1 MPSKTYSLFLKL
13 GGEQIPALLT
23 YRRCKAISFR
33 KGEGRSL
40 KVSAPYRTS
49 LSAVQKAV
57 DELAPRLIRL
67 LDRARPAPSDGKSHY
82 FFGKLYDCPLTPEVE
97 AKEKKVFYAYVL
109 EATRKYEAILDIY
122 EPYKV
127 SVRKMS
133 TRLGTNSRKTHKIT
147 YALSLMA
154 YDPHIIDS
162 VVVHELAH
170 HFFFDH
176 QKGFQLLL
184 HSAFPD
190 YGACRKKL
198 LKRDF
203 VWEREKKG

>member
-1 MPSKTYSLFLKL
+1 MPSKTYSLFLNL

-33 KGEGRSL
+33 KGDGRSL

-49 LSAVQKAV
+49 IAAVQKAV

-67 LDRARPAPSDGKSHY
+67 LEAPSSLPADGNGHY
-82 FFGKLYDCPLTPEVE
+82 FFGKLYPYPLTPALE
-97 AKEKKVFYAYVL
+97 KEERKAFHAYVL
-109 EATRKYEAILDIY
+109 AATRKYEAILDIY

-147 YALSLMA
+147 YSLSLMA
-154 YDPHIIDS
+154 YDPHIVDS
-162 VVVHELAH
+162 VVIHELAH

-176 QKGFQLLL
+176 QKGFHLLL
-184 HSAFPD
+184 RSAFPD
-190 YGACRKKL
+190 YEKCRKKL
-198 LKRDF
+198 LRRDYR
-203 VWEREKKG
+203 WEGEKKE